1 MNNKDKKSG
10 KEKESNEVKIDRGP
24 ETNTSTNHS
33 GEEKQKKEQKTDNE
47 LLEPAVEGNIEDN
60 PEYKTLK
67 EQNETLINEVSE
79 LKDKL
84 LRRAAEFEN
93 YKRRTENEH
102 LNFLKYA
109 GESFIAKILPV
120 YDDLERS
127 LSHIKESDNNNDS
140 IVSGLKMIL
149 AKFNKILEEQGVKK
163 IEAKGMP
170 FDFNLHEA
178 LLQQTVQGIA
188 PHTVIEVVEP
198 GYMYKDKV
206 IRHAK
211 VIVSDE
217 NSVA

>member
-1 MNNKDKKSG
+1 MNNKEKKNG
-10 KEKESNEVKIDRGP
+10 KDKESNEIKIERGSNTANSA
-24 ETNTSTNHS
+24 ETENK
-33 GEEKQKKEQKTDNE
+33 KQNNEQSVENE
-47 LLEPAVEGNIEDN
+47 LLEPAASANIEDN
-60 PEYKTLK
+60 PEYKALK
-67 EQNETLINEVSE
+67 QQNDSLTNEVSE
-79 LKDKL
+79 LKDRL
-84 LRRAAEFEN
+84 LRKAAEFEN

-109 GESFIAKILPV
+109 AESFISKVLPV

-127 LSHIKESDNNNDS
+127 LAHINESSN
-140 IVSGLKMIL
+140 IETITSGLNMIFS
-149 AKFNKILEEQGVKK
+149 KFSKVLEEQGVKK

-170 FDFNLHEA
+170 FDFNFHEA
-178 LLQQTVQGIA
+178 LLQQTVQGVA

-217 NSVA
+217 NSAA